1 MKVSNK
7 TQSID
12 TLQNKIR
19 TIERVIVR
27 HAATAYNQQHG
38 SVWFGD
44 MADMCTERKDL
55 KKMLKKLLTAI

>member
-7 TQSID
+7 TQSIND
-12 TLQNKIR
+12 LQHKIR
-19 TIERVIVR
+19 AIERVIVR

-55 KKMLKKLLTAI
+55 RKMLKKLLTVI

>member
-1 MKVSNK
+1 MNK
-7 TQSID
+7 TRSID

-19 TIERVIVR
+19 AIERVIVR
-27 HAATAYNQQHG
+27 HAATEHG
-38 SVWFGD
+38 LQPTSVWFGD